1 MQQFQLSPAFHRQP
15 ARLSVAPQVTI
26 TGTSLTGA
34 TAVSFGGAAA
44 TQVTVVNATAVTAT
58 TPAHAAGTVDI
69 TVTTPGGTSAKSS
82 ADQYTY
88 AAAPTVTSLSPAA
101 GPIAGGTNITITGTA
116 LTGATAVSF
125 GVTAATSFV
134 VVNATTITAIAP
146 AVIAG
151 IVDVTVTTPGGISTA
166 VLHDKYMYQAV
177 STVTGI
183 SPVAGPLTG
192 GTIVTITGTAFTGAS
207 GVTFGSTAATHV
219 TVVNATAV
227 TATVPANTTA
237 GTVDVTITTPGG
249 TSAVVPADQFT
260 YQAPPTVTGISP
272 AAGPTAGGTVITITG
287 TNLTN
292 ATAVTFGSTAATHV
306 TVVNATAVT
315 ATAPA
320 HAAGTVDVTITT
332 PGGTSA
338 KSSADQYAYVAPPA
352 VTAVAPAATPWYRNA
367 TVLFLITGA
376 NFVPGQTTVTFS
388 YPSNGTALNPA
399 GFTVNTVTA
408 TTINGSVVV
417 PLNAPTGTWNVS
429 VTTLYGGQVWKAA
442 AFTVS
447 NFPAPTITS
456 ITYPPG
462 NIGTTVLFTITGTN
476 FQTDSTK
483 TSVTIYNDVTN
494 TVLPTTVLSI
504 MPTTI
509 IGSATI
515 SSSTPAGAYNV
526 NVTTV
531 DGGTASRPGSFTVGF
546 VGIPTITSLTP
557 VSGFLNTTVNFT
569 VTGTSFE
576 PGSTV
581 VAFTNQTTS
590 QTLTP
595 IFYNVTSSTQ
605 ISGNVSIPFNAL
617 SGPYRLDITT
627 TDGGVVNKP
636 NAFTVN
642 AFPAPTITSITPTT
656 PWYRNAT
663 VPFLITG
670 TNFKSGQ
677 TTVAFNYPS
686 NGTALNSTVAV
697 NAVSATTISGTVVV
711 PYSAPTG
718 TWNVSVAT
726 IDGGTVWKPAAITV
740 NQFPAPS
747 ITSITP
753 AAGTKNGPV
762 LFTLAGTNFE
772 PVGTSVTI
780 VEDTSGTVM
789 NATLISVT
797 PGSIVGNVTIPGSVP
812 AGLYRLQVTTVD
824 GGTVSKPQ
832 AFTVN
837 YLPLPVITTL
847 APATGYRNTT
857 VSFTLTGN
865 YFLNGGT
872 TVMLRTVGTTL
883 PASTTFVNTTTI
895 QGSFIIPSDAPTGSY
910 TMYVITTGGGFNSK
924 PNAFKVI

>member
-1 MQQFQLSPAFHRQP
+1 
-15 ARLSVAPQVTI
+15 
-26 TGTSLTGA
+26 
-34 TAVSFGGAAA
+34 
-44 TQVTVVNATAVTAT
+44 
-58 TPAHAAGTVDI
+58 
-69 TVTTPGGTSAKSS
+69 
-82 ADQYTY
+82 
-88 AAAPTVTSLSPAA
+88 
-101 GPIAGGTNITITGTA
+101 
-116 LTGATAVSF
+116 
-125 GVTAATSFV
+125 
-134 VVNATTITAIAP
+134 
-146 AVIAG
+146 
-151 IVDVTVTTPGGISTA
+151 
-166 VLHDKYMYQAV
+166 MYQAV
-177 STVTGI
+177 PTVTGI

-272 AAGPTAGGTVITITG
+272 AAGPIAGGTVITITG
-287 TNLTN
+287 TILTN

-306 TVVNATAVT
+306 TVVNATTVT

-367 TVLFLITGA
+367 TVLFLITGT

-557 VSGFLNTTVNFT
+557 V
-569 VTGTSFE
+569 
-576 PGSTV
+576 P
-581 VAFTNQTTS
+581 
-590 QTLTP
+590 
-595 IFYNVTSSTQ
+595 
-605 ISGNVSIPFNAL
+605 VS
-617 SGPYRLDITT
+617 
-627 TDGGVVNKP
+627 
-636 NAFTVN
+636 
-642 AFPAPTITSITPTT
+642 
-656 PWYRNAT
+656 
-663 VPFLITG
+663 
-670 TNFKSGQ
+670 
-677 TTVAFNYPS
+677 
-686 NGTALNSTVAV
+686 
-697 NAVSATTISGTVVV
+697 
-711 PYSAPTG
+711 
-718 TWNVSVAT
+718 
-726 IDGGTVWKPAAITV
+726 
-740 NQFPAPS
+740 
-747 ITSITP
+747 
-753 AAGTKNGPV
+753 
-762 LFTLAGTNFE
+762 
-772 PVGTSVTI
+772 
-780 VEDTSGTVM
+780 
-789 NATLISVT
+789 
-797 PGSIVGNVTIPGSVP
+797 
-812 AGLYRLQVTTVD
+812 
-824 GGTVSKPQ
+824 
-832 AFTVN
+832 
-837 YLPLPVITTL
+837 
-847 APATGYRNTT
+847 
-857 VSFTLTGN
+857 
-865 YFLNGGT
+865 
-872 TVMLRTVGTTL
+872 
-883 PASTTFVNTTTI
+883 
-895 QGSFIIPSDAPTGSY
+895 
-910 TMYVITTGGGFNSK
+910 
-924 PNAFKVI
+924 